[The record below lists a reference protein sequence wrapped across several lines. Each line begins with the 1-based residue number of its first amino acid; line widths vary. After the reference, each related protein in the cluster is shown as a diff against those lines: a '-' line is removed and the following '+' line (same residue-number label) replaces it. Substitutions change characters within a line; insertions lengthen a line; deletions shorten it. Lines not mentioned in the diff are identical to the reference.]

1 MLAALGLSLS
11 STLINPSAGR
21 AAGGATVLSVTVLPN
36 PPSMGGV
43 VRLKLQLRNDS
54 SAPWSAN
61 DLVRLSWKGAN
72 GSAIEDTRRLG
83 KDMTVGSSITLTLT
97 TLAPAA
103 AGDFAL
109 VTELDTGGKRMP
121 IGDPNQFHLG
131 GFLFSGRGNG
141 HGLGMSQWGARGR
154 AAAGQG
160 YRTMLSDYYRGTRIE
175 TRDTSG
181 LVRVALTHGAVDLSR
196 AWPRLFGPLPMV
208 AGPVTVEG
216 APLKVTAEEVLAFGT
231 NTSGQP
237 VAFIASPGGSPKG
250 ARVVISGTLTVHPD
264 GAAGI
269 RTNLLETMGADFR
282 SGAEQRRYGGV
293 LQIVPRGAATVLPVN
308 VLPIEDYLKGVVPAE
323 MPAYWG
329 VEALKAQAVAARTY
343 ALRKILLGG
352 SGDFDLEGNEFDQAY
367 GGLTESRPTTDD
379 AVSATEGQVLTSGGH
394 LIDALY
400 TSSDGGHSENSEYGF
415 IHWNHGLRPAASLPY
430 LRGIVDPLDQAPG
443 WQVGP
448 LSPADAATILRDNG
462 DDLGDR
468 LNGIDILQTGPS
480 GRVLGVRLRGSSA
493 SEEVSGPYL
502 RFLFGLPDTLV
513 TIAGGP

>member
-1 MLAALGLSLS
+1 
-11 STLINPSAGR
+11 
-21 AAGGATVLSVTVLPN
+21 
-36 PPSMGGV
+36 
-43 VRLKLQLRNDS
+43 
-54 SAPWSAN
+54 
-61 DLVRLSWKGAN
+61 
-72 GSAIEDTRRLG
+72 
-83 KDMTVGSSITLTLT
+83 MTVGSSITLTLT

-103 AGDFAL
+103 VGDFTL
-109 VTELDTGGKRMP
+109 VTELETGGKKLS
-121 IGDPNQFHLG
+121 IGNPSRFHLA

-154 AAAGQG
+154 AAAGQD
-160 YRTMLSDYYRGTRIE
+160 YRAILSDYYRDTGIGR
-175 TRDTSG
+175 RDTSG
-181 LVRVALTHGAVDLSR
+181 TVRVSLTHGALDLSR

-216 APLKVTAEEVLAFGT
+216 VPLKAAAGEVLAFGANPT
-231 NTSGQP
+231 GQP
-237 VAFIASPGGSPKG
+237 VAFVASPGGTAKS
-250 ARVVISGTLTVHPD
+250 AQVVISGTLTIRPA
-264 GAAGI
+264 GASGI
-269 RTNLLETMGADFR
+269 RTNLLQTMGADFR
-282 SGAEQRRYGGV
+282 GGAEQRRYAGV
-293 LQIVPRGAATVLPVN
+293 LQIIPRGAAGLLPVN

-329 VEALKAQAVAARTY
+329 AEALKAQAVAARTY

-367 GGLTESRPTTDD
+367 GGLTEARAATDAAVD
-379 AVSATEGQVLTSGGH
+379 ATAGEVLISGGH

-430 LRGIVDPLDQAPG
+430 LRGIADPLDHAPS

-448 LSPADAATILRDNG
+448 LSPSDAATILRDEG
-462 DDLGDR
+462 EDLGDR

-480 GRVLGVRLRGSSA
+480 GRILGARLRGSGS
-493 SEEVSGPYL
+493 SDEVSGPYL

-513 TIAGGP
+513 TIVGGP